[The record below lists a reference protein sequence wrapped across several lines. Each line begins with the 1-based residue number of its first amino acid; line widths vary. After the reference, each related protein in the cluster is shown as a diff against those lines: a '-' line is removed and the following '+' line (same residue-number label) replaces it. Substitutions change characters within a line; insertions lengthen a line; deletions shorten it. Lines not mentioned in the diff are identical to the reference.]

1 MAKLGYSSAESIARI
16 GYDAMR
22 RGKRGVLPGL
32 SNKLVTWAARVS
44 VSKTLTGKI
53 SAWVVSR
60 DLR

>member
-1 MAKLGYSSAESIARI
+1 
-16 GYDAMR
+16 
-22 RGKRGVLPGL
+22 LPGL

-60 DLR
+60 DLG